1 MDLKDILPEFQKFL
15 RERKIAHENS
25 IPYYA
30 VWVSKFLAFVNRD
43 ARGGY

>member
-15 RERKIAHENS
+15 LEGKIVPEKS

-30 VWVSKFLAFVNRD
+30 VWVSKFLRFVNRN
-43 ARGGY
+43 ASGC